1 MSANLIAASSQHAG
15 QTGKALNITL
25 WILKI
30 LAAGMFL
37 LAGGLK
43 LAGAAPMVAMFE
55 QIGIGQWFRYFTGAL
70 EVACAVLLLIPGTSA
85 IGAALLAVTMVGAIL
100 THLFVIGGSPAM
112 PIILLLI
119 TSTVALTGWHA
130 PSGRRG

>member
-1 MSANLIAASSQHAG
+1 MRPG
-15 QTGKALNITL
+15 Q
-25 WILKI
+25 
-30 LAAGMFL
+30 LAD
-37 LAGGLK
+37 
-43 LAGAAPMVAMFE
+43 AAPMVAMFE

-85 IGAALLAVTMVGAIL
+85 IGATLLAVTMVGAIL

-119 TSTVALTGWHA
+119 TSTVALTHWHA
-130 PSGRRG
+130 PSRRQG